1 MKPSEAEK
9 LDGFLASLHHLSGN
23 TRAAYTR
30 DLKVLLEFCRE
41 SGIDNWDELDGRRLS
56 ALIARRHRKG
66 RGGRTLQR
74 NLSAIRSFYRYL
86 IKSGA
91 ASQNPAQGIMTPKTP
106 RKLPRTLDVDQAAQL
121 VALEPDNALA
131 SRDHAIMELMYS
143 SGLRLS
149 ELAGL
154 DLDSIDFSD
163 AVVTVTGKGNKT
175 RKVPV
180 GRYALKALKNW
191 LKFRQELAGAE
202 EKAMFVSTR
211 GRRISTRSVQQ
222 RLEKWAIK
230 QGLSTHVHPHMLRH
244 SFATHILESSSD
256 LRAVQELLGH
266 SDIST
271 TQVYTHLDFQHLARI
286 YDQAHPRAK
295 KKKV

>member
-1 MKPSEAEK
+1 MKPCETEK
-9 LDGFLASLHHLSGN
+9 LDAFLASLHHLSGH
-23 TRAAYTR
+23 TRKAYTR

-41 SGIDNWDELDGRRLS
+41 SGIKRWDELDGRRLG
-56 ALIARRHRKG
+56 AFIARRHRQG

-91 ASQNPAQGIMTPKTP
+91 ASQNPAQGIMTPRTP
-106 RKLPRTLDVDQAAQL
+106 KKLPRTLDVDQAMQL
-121 VALEPDNALA
+121 VEISPDETL
-131 SRDHAIMELMYS
+131 SVRDQAIMELMYS
-143 SGLRLS
+143 SGLRLA
-149 ELAGL
+149 ELVGL
-154 DLDSIDFSD
+154 DLDNIDLAD
-163 AVVTVTGKGNKT
+163 TVVTVTGKGRKT

-180 GRYALKALKNW
+180 GRYAVKALKAW
-191 LKFRQELAGAE
+191 LKCRRELAGDEQYAL
-202 EKAMFVSTR
+202 FVSSR
-211 GRRISTRSVQQ
+211 GRRISPRSVQQ
-222 RLEKWAIK
+222 RLSKWAVK

-244 SFATHILESSSD
+244 SFATHLLESSSD

-266 SDIST
+266 ADIST

-295 KKKV
+295 KRK